1 MCFPPAFFNIMVHL
15 VVHLV
20 PQIEALG
27 PMYLHEMWTYE
38 HFISILNGYV
48 STHARP
54 EASMVEGYLTEEAI
68 EFGGP
73 FCNRVLKD
81 QVAIGLP
88 SSRHEGRLNGRG
100 RMGKKPFVLQDYNTV
115 LEACR

>member
-1 MCFPPAFFNIMVHL
+1 MVHL

-38 HFISILNGYV
+38 CFMSILNGYV

-54 EASMVEGYLTEEAI
+54 EASMIEGYCIEETI
-68 EFGGP
+68 ESGGP
-73 FCNRVLKD
+73 FCNSILKD
-81 QVAIGLP
+81 QVAICMPP
-88 SSRHEGRLNGRG
+88 SRREGRLYGSG
-100 RMGKKPFVLQDYNTV
+100 RMGRKSFIPPDYNIV
-115 LEACR
+115 LEAHHNILH